1 MEIFMQIESL
11 SQPNSGSHLR
21 ALFAIVRKDWKHY
34 WRYPLNAVSTVL
46 QPVIW
51 LAPVYFMGKAFSID
65 GEALGF
71 AQYSGTSDYMS
82 FLILGAIL
90 GNFVNAVFW
99 GMGYAL
105 KNDMDAGVMESNW
118 LAPTPRLLILIGRS
132 LTNLFV
138 TAVTSLGM
146 LLVCKFVF
154 GFRPTGDVLYAV
166 MAIVPMLVG
175 LYGFGFAFAGLV
187 LIMREANTMVDLS
200 AWIVQVFSGT
210 DFPVILLPKWL
221 LPISLLIPLTY
232 GLDAARG
239 LLLKTNTLLS
249 IGTEVTLLI
258 IFMFVM
264 LWFGSWIF
272 YRVERRVRMLG
283 TLGQH

>member
-1 MEIFMQIESL
+1 MNSNFVL
-11 SQPNSGSHLR
+11 FQPTLATQLR
-21 ALFAIVRKDWKHY
+21 ALFAIVRKDWKQY

-51 LAPVYFMGKAFSID
+51 LAPVYFMGKAFSIN
-65 GEALGF
+65 GQALGF
-71 AQYSGTSDYMS
+71 AQYSGTADYMS

-118 LAPTPRLLILIGRS
+118 LTPIPRLLILVGRS

-146 LLVCKFVF
+146 LIVCGWVF
-154 GFRPTGDVLYAV
+154 GFHPTGDVWHAV
-166 MAIVPMLVG
+166 LAILPMLIG
-175 LYGFGFAFAGLV
+175 LYGFGFAFAGVV
-187 LIMREANTMVDLS
+187 LLMREANTMVDMSSFL
-200 AWIVQVFSGT
+200 VQVFSGA
-210 DFPVILLPKWL
+210 DFPVTILPKWL
-221 LPISLLIPLTY
+221 LPIALILPLTY
-232 GLDAARG
+232 GLDAVRG

-249 IGTEVTLLI
+249 IGAEVVLLI
-258 IFMFVM
+258 VFMFVM

-272 YRVERRVRMLG
+272 YRVERKVRMLG